1 MVKDAFYVQKWWWPT
16 KIRRPRAQ
24 TTPWAL
30 GTTAK
35 PADVYLAYPQT
46 TLESQITPSLKNKGM
61 DLQKL
66 DLRPGGTFFFDFL
79 WSSIFNLT
87 ATNQDR
93 AWALFGKILCLIN
106 YATYNVEFSNLMR
119 FIFDFHCIL
128 VIII

>member
-66 DLRPGGTFFFDFL
+66 DLSPGGTFFFDFL

-93 AWALFGKILCLIN
+93 AWALFGK
-106 YATYNVEFSNLMR
+106 T
-119 FIFDFHCIL
+119 
-128 VIII
+128 